1 MHQFRHASELRK
13 EHKGGYLDENI
24 KFDFSDDYTIRSIKL
39 ILVITISTLVVAYL
53 ESIRVL
59 ELDLLNCKTIG
70 SN

>member
-53 ESIRVL
+53 ESITSL
-59 ELDLLNCKTIG
+59 GTGFTEL
-70 SN
+70 